1 MSRREN
7 RKNIT
12 NTLSNTDVV
21 FIQED
26 PDNDFGEPIW
36 LGRIF
41 PNMVNYEFQKQPL
54 WEADKRIKLDG
65 IRLDYGK
72 ICLTIQCYEQ
82 VTGIVESDEVYRLY
96 CGQLPQVQSH
106 NQLAH
111 WDILMP

>member
-26 PDNDFGEPIW
+26 PDNDFGEPVW

-54 WEADKRIKLDG
+54 WEADKCINLDG
-65 IRLDYGK
+65 IRLDCGD
-72 ICLTIQCYEQ
+72 IGFTIQWYDQ
-82 VTGIVESDEVYRLY
+82 VPGIFESDIVYRIY
-96 CGQLPQVQSH
+96 RGQLPQVQSYT
-106 NQLAH
+106 
-111 WDILMP
+111 

>member
-65 IRLDYGK
+65 IRLDCDDIG
-72 ICLTIQCYEQ
+72 LTIEWYKQFPGF
-82 VTGIVESDEVYRLY
+82 VGSDKIYILY
-96 CGQLPQVQSH
+96 CGQLPQV
-106 NQLAH
+106 
-111 WDILMP
+111 